1 MNVNEQHDIVKKS
14 LSQFIKK
21 NIPGANLKVLDEVVL
36 EYVISIL
43 EEASQDESF
52 DVEAFQEMMSAY
64 FADFAKIDPA
74 VICSWIFE
82 LESQLSKLDE
92 PKENGKPILS
102 FETLRLSDLIPEEKL
117 KGRPLNTS
125 NTSNESVETNSHVK
139 RIQHLSETSD
149 GSGSTDSNCDIFL
162 EDCERLH
169 EMFPESTSMEIKY
182 CMTIANGEIDR
193 ARQIIMHRQ
202 ESGQSFYNSGRTNIK
217 HSNKVV
223 DEKELKNR
231 IIERYSYVDQNEAK
245 QEHRPFIPKVEPKK
259 MIRYRDNKIVSLK
272 GERYTENDGELR
284 KPKKVQP

>member
-52 DVEAFQEMMSAY
+52 DVEGNFTYYVTFLSTLFYKFPFFYSAFQEMMSAY

-102 FETLRLSDLIPEEKL
+102 FE
-117 KGRPLNTS
+117 
-125 NTSNESVETNSHVK
+125 
-139 RIQHLSETSD
+139 
-149 GSGSTDSNCDIFL
+149 
-162 EDCERLH
+162 
-169 EMFPESTSMEIKY
+169 
-182 CMTIANGEIDR
+182 
-193 ARQIIMHRQ
+193 
-202 ESGQSFYNSGRTNIK
+202 
-217 HSNKVV
+217 
-223 DEKELKNR
+223 
-231 IIERYSYVDQNEAK
+231 
-245 QEHRPFIPKVEPKK
+245 
-259 MIRYRDNKIVSLK
+259 
-272 GERYTENDGELR
+272 
-284 KPKKVQP
+284 